1 MENRENENI
10 QDDMIL
16 QNNESALVISDQ
28 KEALSALAMDDEFVN
43 NLISQTTLKAMQQL
57 FYNRGVILSEEEIDD
72 FIEMVKASVT
82 NTELP
87 DEFFDNAAAGSSVLN
102 NAGTY
107 QLVSSVVKM
116 VNNDSNAYWE
126 SVLWV

>member
-57 FYNRGVILSEEEIDD
+57 FYNRLLLLLYSQEFHHLALPFVHNFEL
-72 FIEMVKASVT
+72 KACHHF
-82 NTELP
+82 ELP
-87 DEFFDNAAAGSSVLN
+87 F
-102 NAGTY
+102 
-107 QLVSSVVKM
+107 
-116 VNNDSNAYWE
+116 
-126 SVLWV
+126 

>member
-107 QLVSSVVKM
+107 QLVNSIVRM
-116 VNNDSNAYWE
+116 VNNESNTYWE

>member
-87 DEFFDNAAAGSSVLN
+87 DEFFDNAAAGASVLN

-116 VNNDSNAYWE
+116 VNNDSNAYWK